1 MAAYG
6 RIKARI
12 FTGCQHAVVNRDDAA
27 VMALAPNGATTFGLS
42 EPAAD
47 QYGLREVDGQKW
59 LCRGES
65 RITNHESLKIIGLPN
80 AANALAALALAD
92 AAGIAREANT
102 AALRAF
108 GGFPHCC
115 AFVSS
120 TAGVNCFI
128 DLQGS
133 NVRSPHAAR

>member
-47 QYGLREVDGQKW
+47 QYGLREVDGQTW

-65 RITNHESLKIIGLPN
+65 RITNHESLKVFGLHN
-80 AANALAALALAD
+80 AANALAAHALAD
-92 AAGIAREANT
+92 SAGISRQADLP
-102 AALRAF
+102 ALRA
-108 GGFPHCC
+108 
-115 AFVSS
+115 S
-120 TAGVNCFI
+120 
-128 DLQGS
+128 
-133 NVRSPHAAR
+133 VRKTRRGAT

>member
-65 RITNHESLKIIGLPN
+65 RITNHESLKIRSE
-80 AANALAALALAD
+80 
-92 AAGIAREANT
+92 AR
-102 AALRAF
+102 RV
-108 GGFPHCC
+108 GKDC
-115 AFVSS
+115 VSTCS
-120 TAGVNCFI
+120 C
-128 DLQGS
+128 
-133 NVRSPHAAR
+133 RWSPYNYKKNINKT